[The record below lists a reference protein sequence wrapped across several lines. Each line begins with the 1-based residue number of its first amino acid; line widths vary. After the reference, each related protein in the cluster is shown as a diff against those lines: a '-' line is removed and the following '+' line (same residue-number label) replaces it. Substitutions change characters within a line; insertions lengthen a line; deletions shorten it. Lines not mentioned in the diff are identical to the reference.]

1 MILVTSRIGFFCFFH
16 PSRFPGSA
24 SQFTSSEV
32 FKMSFFTQSSHPSRK
47 LPNVLQSFCYTA
59 LFGTPPISFSTTI
72 FVSISTL
79 WIFPSLSLN
88 SLTQQL
94 FQLTYSHTLAPCGA
108 VSLLALIS
116 PSNTQ
121 IQVLHNYISIQ
132 YFPFQQYSTLSIYS
146 LYFPP
151 GIQSCLHYS
160 SHLHLHMQASSVYNC
175 FIIIAGYHVI
185 VTPM

>member
-1 MILVTSRIGFFCFFH
+1 MILVTSRIVFFWFFH

-72 FVSISTL
+72 FLSISTL

-108 VSLLALIS
+108 VSLLALIY

-121 IQVLHNYISIQ
+121 IQVLHNYTSMQ
-132 YFPFQQYSTLSIYS
+132 YFPFNHIEIFLFIPPTFLLVIKYTCILHCTSI
-146 LYFPP
+146 FT
-151 GIQSCLHYS
+151 CKHYQFLIVS
-160 SHLHLHMQASSVYNC
+160 S
-175 FIIIAGYHVI
+175 
-185 VTPM
+185 